1 MSLPPLAPFPES
13 QWRAHLVPQEFE
25 ACLDAW
31 IALLEA
37 HLSLPDADFSQIST
51 KDESL
56 PLFLQTYTSELA
68 KQSPDIPTF
77 NSPIKAQKLR
87 KNVYLLVSKLSRAKP
102 CPKFVTEA
110 VFVLDLSKAYGKRA
124 SDILSQLWTES
135 SLQLETSLGQY
146 KSSLTSQL
154 ESGIKGDPQKTE
166 AKLKRLNH
174 LLDVSPETAAFFL
187 SGSDFLDA
195 LISCYQLMNPPLR
208 KAIIATAYLC
218 LIGLTKGDKPN
229 YSLVI
234 DTLYAL
240 KDAAEK
246 HKTGP
251 VNERE
256 SLVPELIS
264 ATPILSQ
271 LKDRIN
277 AQPTFATRAKPII
290 ASLQS
295 YRKPTSGRPK
305 RLVKRKID
313 KGKAPVPSMDEAPVI
328 HVHRLSL
335 VSQVQDLF
343 PDLGDAF
350 IVKLL
355 DEYNDSVETV
365 ISHLLEDSLPTHL
378 SSMDRSEKLPPTP
391 AFSTPHIPDLSPRPT
406 PDISRSASPVPHR
419 RNIYDDDE
427 LDNLAVEA
435 GKLHFGRKD
444 RGTADDALKDRAHA
458 PDKARILAALAA
470 FDSDDDER
478 DDTYDTADVGGTV
491 EVSGPDGLNLDAT
504 RSGGGA
510 GSAEQDAQDEVLFKS
525 YKVNPGIFA
534 RDGAT
539 RKSKERLKLKE
550 ESGLTDEAIEG
561 WAIMLSRD
569 SRRLRRLEAK
579 FSNFSGQQVQL
590 QTTRWQES
598 PEGSGTDWDNPN
610 NRGRGG
616 RLRGQGRGRGGR
628 GGGGGRGG
636 SVAGPTGEKGTE
648 VARERKTENKGRGAN
663 HNRRDQRAKKVARAG
678 FPG

>member
-1 MSLPPLAPFPES
+1 MAPLTSLPPLAPFPES
-13 QWRAHLVPQEFE
+13 QWRAHLVPQELE
-25 ACLDAW
+25 ACLEAW

-37 HLSLPDADFSQIST
+37 HLSLPDSDFSQVST
-51 KDESL
+51 KDETL
-56 PLFLQTYTSELA
+56 PIFLQTYTSELA
-68 KQSPDIPTF
+68 KLSPDIPSF
-77 NSPIKAQKLR
+77 DSPEKAQKLR
-87 KNVYLLVSKLSRAKP
+87 KDAYQLLSRLSKAKP
-102 CPKFVTEA
+102 CPKFLSEA
-110 VFVLDLSKAYGKRA
+110 EFVLNLCKAYGKRA
-124 SDILSQLWTES
+124 AEVLSQLWTES

-174 LLDVSPETAAFFL
+174 LLDASPETAAFFL

-195 LISCYQLMNPPLR
+195 LISCYKLMNPPLR
-208 KAIIATAYLC
+208 KAIVATAYLC
-218 LIGLTKGDKPN
+218 LFGLTKGEKPN
-229 YSLVI
+229 YSQVV

-246 HKTGP
+246 HKAGP
-251 VNERE
+251 LNERE

-264 ATPILSQ
+264 ITPLLAQ

-277 AQPTFATRAKPII
+277 AQSSLATRAKPII
-290 ASLQS
+290 SELES

-305 RLVKRKID
+305 RLIKRKID
-313 KGKAPVPSMDEAPVI
+313 KGKGKAPESAADEPAPI

-343 PDLGDAF
+343 PDLGDGF

-355 DEYNDSVETV
+355 DEYNDNVEDV
-365 ISHLLEDSLPTHL
+365 ISHLLEDSLPPHL
-378 SSMDRSEKLPPTP
+378 TSLDRSAKLPPTP
-391 AFSTPHIPDLSPRPT
+391 ATFTPYIRDLSPDQT
-406 PDISRSASPVPHR
+406 PDVSRSASPIPTR
-419 RNIYDDDE
+419 RNIHDDDE

-444 RGTADDALKDRAHA
+444 RGTADEALRDRAHA

-491 EVSGPDGLNLDAT
+491 EVSGPDGLNVDAT
-504 RSGGGA
+504 RA
-510 GSAEQDAQDEVLFKS
+510 TAISAEQDAQDEVLFKS
-525 YKVNPGIFA
+525 YKVNPGLFA
-534 RDGAT
+534 RDTAT
-539 RKSKERLKLKE
+539 RRSKQREQLKSD
-550 ESGLTDEAIEG
+550 SGLTDEAIEG

-579 FSNFSGQQVQL
+579 FSGFSGQQVQL
-590 QTTRWQES
+590 QSTRWQDS
-598 PEGSGTDWDNPN
+598 PEGSGSDWENPN

-616 RLRGQGRGRGGR
+616 RLRGQGRGRGR
-628 GGGGGRGG
+628 GGRGG
-636 SVAGPTGEKGTE
+636 SASGPSGDKGTD
-648 VARERKTENKGRGAN
+648 VARDRKEANKGKVGN
-663 HNRRDQRAKKVARAG
+663 HNRRDQRAKKIARAG
-678 FPG
+678 FAG